1 MHNWLRF
8 EPLKPDLSCY
18 ISLSFLIAVCES
30 QHLRSAP
37 FTASDIPHISA
48 SSISLFLP
56 RLVFCVCPSLSLS
69 LPCRC
74 CSVSPLVQLRSV
86 TPEGQIGQVLFSH
99 LNNSTSFFHKTFS
112 RGDRETCNGIAFFT
126 PQIAAKFFLDFPVL
140 HLVAP
145 GLTKNKIPRRRAF
158 SSRNS
163 RANIDHGVRWWS
175 RYSGQKFGGK

>member
-18 ISLSFLIAVCES
+18 ISLNLLIAVCES

-69 LPCRC
+69 LPCHC

-112 RGDRETCNGIAFFT
+112 RGDRETCNGTAFLHHKLGLGRRCKFAERLQQGSSART
-126 PQIAAKFFLDFPVL
+126 DAGRWCEVPMSGQNSAK
-140 HLVAP
+140 
-145 GLTKNKIPRRRAF
+145 
-158 SSRNS
+158 S
-163 RANIDHGVRWWS
+163 RAGRRFKS
-175 RYSGQKFGGK
+175 R